1 MPAFSSA
8 FRKDFPSTL
17 SFHARAK
24 TMLFVTSAYV
34 RLKSTF
40 RQCLISCYP
49 LAVQLKSR
57 LVYLK
62 RYDRTEAARKATLA
76 AVRAFRLSSRT
87 STRIAD
93 LSETSSL
100 VEGRGRIKKTEDNRY
115 GVDPRGS
122 VAGQL

>member
-1 MPAFSSA
+1 VPAFSSA
-8 FRKDFPSTL
+8 FRKNFPSTL

-24 TMLFVTSAYV
+24 TVLFVTSAYV

-62 RYDRTEAARKATLA
+62 GM
-76 AVRAFRLSSRT
+76 
-87 STRIAD
+87 IAPKR
-93 LSETSSL
+93 
-100 VEGRGRIKKTEDNRY
+100 RGRLHSRSCALF
-115 GVDPRGS
+115 GFQ
-122 VAGQL
+122 VAHRRELRT